1 MNSNIFNKKPQSQ
14 VYLFDWG
21 DTLMVDFPDYSGKMY
36 QWPKVQALANA
47 EIVLATLAKTAT
59 IFIATGA
66 ADSTEKEIKLAFE
79 RANLNQYISGYF
91 CKENLGVDKNSLAF
105 FPRIIEKLNV
115 AASQIV
121 MVGDSYKNDIQP
133 AITAGITAIWLTSK
147 DNISTA
153 NEFKT
158 VTDLSE
164 LIS

>member
-36 QWPKVQALANA
+36 QWPKIQVLANA
-47 EIVLATLAKTAT
+47 EIMLATLAKTAT
-59 IFIATGA
+59 IFVATGA
-66 ADSTEKEIKLAFE
+66 ADSTEQEIKLAFE

-91 CKENLGVDKNSLAF
+91 CKENLGVDKKSLAF

-115 AASQIV
+115 PASQIV
-121 MVGDSYKNDIQP
+121 MVGDYYQNDIQP
-133 AITAGITAIWLTSK
+133 AIIAGITAIWLTSK

-158 VTDLSE
+158 ITDLSE